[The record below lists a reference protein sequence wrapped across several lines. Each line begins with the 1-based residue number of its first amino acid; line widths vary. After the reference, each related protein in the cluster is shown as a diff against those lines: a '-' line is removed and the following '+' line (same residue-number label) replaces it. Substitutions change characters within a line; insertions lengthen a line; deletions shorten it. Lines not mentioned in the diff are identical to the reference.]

1 MKKIKI
7 KKNKSLEAQVVE
19 EAQIVEA
26 APVIDVA
33 LTEEVLVEAS
43 ENADAP
49 AVEASDALGT
59 DADASVEAATETVEV
74 AVGETVVAEGAPAD
88 SELDA
93 TPKIT
98 DRAEIIQVL
107 ESIIFASP
115 KAMSLV
121 RLRNLLNSFQY
132 DTSNLSEI
140 LEEMAT
146 ASESRGFQLLKV
158 AGGYQY
164 RTHPKNSDVLQKL
177 LEDKPARLSASALEV
192 LTIVAYKQPLTR
204 SEIDTIRGVDSGHL
218 LKGLLEKNLV
228 RTAGHAE
235 TVGRPLLYQSTPYF
249 LEVFSLGSLDDL
261 PAIDEFKRELVG
273 NDSESA
279 ETAQMDVFAAD
290 PAFYDRDSPLAAN
303 PDRGAFDQKAEDVAE
318 LPDFGLTERAREE
331 SLPS

>member
-7 KKNKSLEAQVVE
+7 KKNKSLESPAVE
-19 EAQIVEA
+19 DAQIVET
-26 APVIDVA
+26 APVIEVA
-33 LTEEVLVEAS
+33 VIEEVLAAQS
-43 ENADAP
+43 EGPESAP
-49 AVEASDALGT
+49 AEVGS
-59 DADASVEAATETVEV
+59 ADEVVPSEESV
-74 AVGETVVAEGAPAD
+74 AVAGEESSAPEA
-88 SELDA
+88 ELDA
-93 TPKIT
+93 SPKIT
-98 DRAEIIQVL
+98 DRTEIIQVL
-107 ESIIFASP
+107 ESIVFASP

-132 DTSNLSEI
+132 DTTNLVEI
-140 LEEMAT
+140 LEEMSA
-146 ASESRGFQLLKV
+146 ASEARGFQLLKV

-303 PDRGAFDQKAEDVAE
+303 PDRGAFDEKAEDVAE
-318 LPDFGLTERAREE
+318 LPDFGLTQRAREE